1 MSYYFPHRS
10 MGGVDHS
17 DALIGYYTVLRKTR
31 KWYRALFYHFI
42 DIAVVNAFIIHQRIA
57 VARNQKPKTQR
68 EFREALVLELADWN
82 DPATSAPPAPSA
94 AAQITGGPSGHAC
107 HRPKYITEIGDDSR
121 RRCSVCH
128 QKTLVICQ
136 ACNAYLCFQATRDC
150 FNDWHDEHNL

>member
-1 MSYYFPHRS
+1 

-94 AAQITGGPSGHAC
+94 AAQITRRTLGPC
-107 HRPKYITEIGDDSR
+107 MP
-121 RRCSVCH
+121 
-128 QKTLVICQ
+128 Q
-136 ACNAYLCFQATRDC
+136 AQI
-150 FNDWHDEHNL
+150 HH

>member
-1 MSYYFPHRS
+1 MSYYFPHRN

-31 KWYRALFYHFI
+31 KWYSALFYHFI

-82 DPATSAPPAPSA
+82 DPATSAPLLLLPLLLLLKLQEDPRAMPQ
-94 AAQITGGPSGHAC
+94 AQIH
-107 HRPKYITEIGDDSR
+107 
-121 RRCSVCH
+121 H
-128 QKTLVICQ
+128 Q
-136 ACNAYLCFQATRDC
+136 NR
-150 FNDWHDEHNL
+150 

>member
-1 MSYYFPHRS
+1 MLNKKLCRCVHILFTWLCFTLDLKYVLLFSTQGGS

-94 AAQITGGPSGHAC
+94 AAQITRRTLGPC
-107 HRPKYITEIGDDSR
+107 MP
-121 RRCSVCH
+121 
-128 QKTLVICQ
+128 Q
-136 ACNAYLCFQATRDC
+136 AQI
-150 FNDWHDEHNL
+150 HH